1 MQGVLLSCLMISDWP
16 LESEETLIG
25 GKYHLK
31 IYHAMKDM
39 KKRSEGATYN
49 FLG

>member
-1 MQGVLLSCLMISDWP
+1 MQGMLLSCLMISDWP
-16 LESEETLIG
+16 LESEETIIG

-31 IYHAMKDM
+31 IHHITKDM
-39 KKRSEGATYN
+39 RKDQKVQPIN